1 MMHGHEKSRSAIVAV
16 KPTNK
21 VARPLRSSPRRSQ
34 PLRSRWSQGRRP
46 RGMRASKA
54 RTGRSTGYAWH
65 RRWLAYG
72 EAIAVDDPRWE
83 PYAGKLHVR
92 ICAGGAQ

>member
-1 MMHGHEKSRSAIVAV
+1 MMHGHEKSGDAIVAV

-21 VARPLRSSPRRSQ
+21 AERSAAEPVE
-34 PLRSRWSQGRRP
+34 P

-54 RTGRSTGYAWH
+54 RTGRSTGTAWQ

-72 EAIAVDDPRWE
+72 A
-83 PYAGKLHVR
+83 
-92 ICAGGAQ
+92 

>member
-1 MMHGHEKSRSAIVAV
+1 MMHGHEKSRSAIVAG

-21 VARPLRSSPRRSQ
+21 ASD
-34 PLRSRWSQGRRP
+34 PLRSRWSEGRRP

-54 RTGRSTGYAWH
+54 RTGRSTERACH

-72 EAIAVDDPRWE
+72 VS
-83 PYAGKLHVR
+83 
-92 ICAGGAQ
+92 